1 MTDEPRT
8 SRRSQAWFGA
18 QGRSGMVYRSWM
30 RSQGFG
36 HEVFDGR
43 PVIGIATSASELAP
57 CNAHLTRVAEAVK
70 RGVWQAG
77 GFPLQFPTM
86 ATGETLMRPTAMLY
100 RNLMAMEVEELIRA
114 NPLDGVVLL
123 SGCDKTTPAMLMGA
137 ASVDLPAVMVTGG
150 PMLNG
155 KYRGQDVGSGT
166 HVWKFEED
174 LKTGRMTEEECFF
187 AEGCMARSNGHCMTM
202 GTAST
207 MACLAEALGMQLPG
221 SAAWP
226 AVDSRRMETAQAAGQ
241 RIVGMVEEELR
252 PSRILTREA
261 FENAVRVNAA
271 IGGSTNAVI
280 HLLAIAGRVGVD
292 LSLRDFDE
300 LARAVPTLVNL
311 MPSGKYL
318 MEDFCYA
325 GGLPAVL
332 AELLGGGLLHGSQIT
347 VTGRTIAENNTGST
361 DNTGNTGN
369 TERVGSDPDPDPDFD
384 VITRLDA
391 PFQPAGTG
399 IAVLRGNLCPDG
411 AVIKQSAASPHLLTH
426 RGPAR
431 VFDSPEAYHEVAD
444 DPDLDIDEN
453 TVIVIRN
460 AGPKGYPGMPEVA
473 NVPLPAKLL
482 KAGVKDMVRV
492 CDGRMS
498 GTGYGTVVL
507 HVAPEAAVGG
517 PSPWSTTGTRSSS
530 TSPTAPCAW
539 TSTTPSSRDAGGR
552 GGHPPNGTPAVTP
565 GSTPRTSNRPTGAP
579 TSDSCGET
587 ADTRFP
593 ETPTEG
599 DERAAVD
606 HAHGPFG
613 RTASFLVGGV
623 TRPCEARAAHSK
635 MAPDRPRDAAN
646 GRVRRHP
653 GEPDTSAPCAWPARC
668 GRRSR
673 TASRPLP
680 HHRHG
685 LGRGRH
691 HHRGVGCSLRS
702 RQPWAVT
709 SSTSP
714 PAWPYGTRRPGRPV
728 RERSTHSWRK
738 YGWTGGRADAV
749 MLGRAL
755 LRDPYL
761 ALRRHASDRATWPAQ
776 YHRAL

>member
-1 MTDEPRT
+1 ML
-8 SRRSQAWFGA
+8 
-18 QGRSGMVYRSWM
+18 YRSWM
-30 RSQGFG
+30 RNQGFG

-207 MACLAEALGMQLPG
+207 MACMAEALGMQLPG

-241 RIVGMVEEELR
+241 RIVRMVEEELR

-261 FENAVRVNAA
+261 FENAIRVNAA

-280 HLLAIAGRVGVD
+280 HLTALAGRVGVE
-292 LSLRDFDE
+292 LSLRDFDD
-300 LARAVPTLVNL
+300 LVRAVPTLVNL

-325 GGLPAVL
+325 GGLPAVM
-332 AELLGGGLLHGSQIT
+332 AELLGGGLLHGGPLT
-347 VTGRTIAENNTGST
+347 VTGRTVAENT
-361 DNTGNTGN
+361 DGA
-369 TERVGSDPDPDPDFD
+369 ERVDSD
-384 VITRLDA
+384 VITPLDA

-444 DPDLDIDEN
+444 DPDLDVDEN

-460 AGPKGYPGMPEVA
+460 AGPKGYPGMPEVS
-473 NVPLPAKLL
+473 NVPLPARLL
-482 KAGVKDMVRV
+482 KAGVTDMVRV

-517 PSPWSTTGTRSSS
+517 PLALVRDGDPVVLDVPNRTLRLDVDDAELARRRQEWTPPVERY
-530 TSPTAPCAW
+530 TSGYTWLYTQHVEQADRGADFGFLRG
-539 TSTTPSSRDAGGR
+539 SR
-552 GGHPPNGTPAVTP
+552 GHEV
-565 GSTPRTSNRPTGAP
+565 
-579 TSDSCGET
+579 
-587 ADTRFP
+587 
-593 ETPTEG
+593 
-599 DERAAVD
+599 
-606 HAHGPFG
+606 
-613 RTASFLVGGV
+613 
-623 TRPCEARAAHSK
+623 
-635 MAPDRPRDAAN
+635 PRDS
-646 GRVRRHP
+646 H
-653 GEPDTSAPCAWPARC
+653 
-668 GRRSR
+668 
-673 TASRPLP
+673 
-680 HHRHG
+680 
-685 LGRGRH
+685 
-691 HHRGVGCSLRS
+691 
-702 RQPWAVT
+702 
-709 SSTSP
+709 
-714 PAWPYGTRRPGRPV
+714 
-728 RERSTHSWRK
+728 
-738 YGWTGGRADAV
+738 
-749 MLGRAL
+749 
-755 LRDPYL
+755 
-761 ALRRHASDRATWPAQ
+761 
-776 YHRAL
+776 

>member
-1 MTDEPRT
+1 
-8 SRRSQAWFGA
+8 
-18 QGRSGMVYRSWM
+18 
-30 RSQGFG
+30 
-36 HEVFDGR
+36 
-43 PVIGIATSASELAP
+43 
-57 CNAHLTRVAEAVK
+57 
-70 RGVWQAG
+70 
-77 GFPLQFPTM
+77 
-86 ATGETLMRPTAMLY
+86 
-100 RNLMAMEVEELIRA
+100 
-114 NPLDGVVLL
+114 
-123 SGCDKTTPAMLMGA
+123 MLMGA

-517 PSPWSTTGTRSSS
+517 PLALVHDGDPVVLDVPHRTLRLDVDDAELTRRRRAWR
-530 TSPTAPCAW
+530 APAE
-539 TSTTPSSRDAGGR
+539 RHAGGYAWLYTQNVEQADR
-552 GGHPPNGTPAVTP
+552 GADFGFLRGNRGHEV
-565 GSTPRTSNRPTGAP
+565 
-579 TSDSCGET
+579 
-587 ADTRFP
+587 
-593 ETPTEG
+593 
-599 DERAAVD
+599 
-606 HAHGPFG
+606 
-613 RTASFLVGGV
+613 
-623 TRPCEARAAHSK
+623 
-635 MAPDRPRDAAN
+635 PRDS
-646 GRVRRHP
+646 H
-653 GEPDTSAPCAWPARC
+653 
-668 GRRSR
+668 
-673 TASRPLP
+673 
-680 HHRHG
+680 
-685 LGRGRH
+685 
-691 HHRGVGCSLRS
+691 
-702 RQPWAVT
+702 
-709 SSTSP
+709 
-714 PAWPYGTRRPGRPV
+714 
-728 RERSTHSWRK
+728 
-738 YGWTGGRADAV
+738 
-749 MLGRAL
+749 
-755 LRDPYL
+755 
-761 ALRRHASDRATWPAQ
+761 
-776 YHRAL
+776 

>member
-1 MTDEPRT
+1 MTDGNKT

-18 QGRSGMVYRSWM
+18 SGRGGMLYRSWM
-30 RSQGFG
+30 RNQGIG

-207 MACLAEALGMQLPG
+207 MACMAEALGMQLPG

-241 RIVGMVEEELR
+241 RIVRMVEEELR

-261 FENAVRVNAA
+261 FENAIRVNAA
-271 IGGSTNAVI
+271 IGGSTNAII
-280 HLLAIAGRVGVD
+280 HLTAIAGRVGVD
-292 LSLRDFDE
+292 LSLEDFDA
-300 LARAVPTLVNL
+300 LAREVPTLVNL

-325 GGLPAVL
+325 GGLPAVM
-332 AELLGGGLLHGSQIT
+332 AELLRGRLLHGEQIT
-347 VTGRTIAENNTGST
+347 VTGRGIAENVENA
-361 DNTGNTGN
+361 
-369 TERVGSDPDPDPDFD
+369 ERVDSD
-384 VITRLDA
+384 VITGLDA

-399 IAVLRGNLCPDG
+399 TAVLRGNLCPDG
-411 AVIKQSAASPHLLTH
+411 AVIKQSAASPHLLDH
-426 RGPAR
+426 RGPAL

-444 DPDLDIDEN
+444 DPDLDVDEN

-460 AGPKGYPGMPEVA
+460 AGPKGYPGMPEVS

-482 KAGVKDMVRV
+482 KAGVTDMVRI

-517 PSPWSTTGTRSSS
+517 PLALVRDGDPIVLDVPNRTLHLDVDDAELVRRREAWKAPVERHSSGY
-530 TSPTAPCAW
+530 AW
-539 TSTTPSSRDAGGR
+539 LYTQNVEQADKGADFGFLRGSR
-552 GGHPPNGTPAVTP
+552 GHEV
-565 GSTPRTSNRPTGAP
+565 
-579 TSDSCGET
+579 
-587 ADTRFP
+587 
-593 ETPTEG
+593 
-599 DERAAVD
+599 
-606 HAHGPFG
+606 
-613 RTASFLVGGV
+613 
-623 TRPCEARAAHSK
+623 
-635 MAPDRPRDAAN
+635 PRDS
-646 GRVRRHP
+646 H
-653 GEPDTSAPCAWPARC
+653 
-668 GRRSR
+668 
-673 TASRPLP
+673 
-680 HHRHG
+680 
-685 LGRGRH
+685 
-691 HHRGVGCSLRS
+691 
-702 RQPWAVT
+702 
-709 SSTSP
+709 
-714 PAWPYGTRRPGRPV
+714 
-728 RERSTHSWRK
+728 
-738 YGWTGGRADAV
+738 
-749 MLGRAL
+749 
-755 LRDPYL
+755 
-761 ALRRHASDRATWPAQ
+761 
-776 YHRAL
+776 

>member
-1 MTDEPRT
+1 MTDRRT
-8 SRRSQAWFGA
+8 TDRRSQAWFGA
-18 QGRSGMVYRSWM
+18 QGRGGMVYRSWM
-30 RSQGFG
+30 RNQGFG
-36 HEVFDGR
+36 AEVFDGR

-77 GFPLQFPTM
+77 GLPLAFPTM

-155 KYRGQDVGSGT
+155 KYRGEEVGSGT

-207 MACLAEALGMQLPG
+207 MACVAEALGMQLPG

-241 RIVGMVEEELR
+241 RIVAMVEEGLR
-252 PSRILTREA
+252 PSDILTREA
-261 FENAVRVNAA
+261 FENAIRVNAA

-280 HLLAIAGRVGVD
+280 HLTALAGRVGVELD
-292 LSLRDFDE
+292 LGDFDE
-300 LARAVPTLVNL
+300 LVRAVPTLVNL

-325 GGLPAVL
+325 GGLPAVM
-332 AELLGGGLLHGSQIT
+332 AELLAGKLLHGSAVT
-347 VTGRTIAENNTGST
+347 VTGRTVSE
-361 DNTGNTGN
+361 N
-369 TERVGSDPDPDPDFD
+369 TEPAERFGSE
-384 VITRLDA
+384 VITPLDA

-444 DPDLDIDEN
+444 DPDLDVDEN

-460 AGPKGYPGMPEVA
+460 AGPKGYPGMPEVS

-482 KAGVKDMVRV
+482 KAGVTDMVRI

-517 PSPWSTTGTRSSS
+517 PLALVRDGDPVVLDVPNRTLHLDVDDAELARRRQE
-530 TSPTAPCAW
+530 W
-539 TSTTPSSRDAGGR
+539 TPPVEQYAGGYTWLYTQHVEQADR
-552 GGHPPNGTPAVTP
+552 GADFTFLRGSRGHAV
-565 GSTPRTSNRPTGAP
+565 
-579 TSDSCGET
+579 
-587 ADTRFP
+587 
-593 ETPTEG
+593 
-599 DERAAVD
+599 
-606 HAHGPFG
+606 
-613 RTASFLVGGV
+613 
-623 TRPCEARAAHSK
+623 
-635 MAPDRPRDAAN
+635 PRDS
-646 GRVRRHP
+646 H
-653 GEPDTSAPCAWPARC
+653 
-668 GRRSR
+668 
-673 TASRPLP
+673 
-680 HHRHG
+680 
-685 LGRGRH
+685 
-691 HHRGVGCSLRS
+691 
-702 RQPWAVT
+702 
-709 SSTSP
+709 
-714 PAWPYGTRRPGRPV
+714 
-728 RERSTHSWRK
+728 
-738 YGWTGGRADAV
+738 
-749 MLGRAL
+749 
-755 LRDPYL
+755 
-761 ALRRHASDRATWPAQ
+761 
-776 YHRAL
+776 

>member
-1 MTDEPRT
+1 MADRRTTD
-8 SRRSQAWFGA
+8 RRSQAWFGA
-18 QGRSGMVYRSWM
+18 QGRGGMVYRSWM
-30 RSQGFG
+30 RNQGFG
-36 HEVFDGR
+36 AEVFDGR

-57 CNAHLTRVAEAVK
+57 CNTHLTRVAEAVK

-77 GFPLQFPTM
+77 GLPLAFPTM

-155 KYRGQDVGSGT
+155 KYRGEDVGSGT

-207 MACLAEALGMQLPG
+207 MACVAEALGMQLPG

-241 RIVGMVEEELR
+241 RIVAMVEEGLR
-252 PSRILTREA
+252 PSDILTREA
-261 FENAVRVNAA
+261 FENAIRVNAA

-280 HLLAIAGRVGVD
+280 HLTALAGRVGVELD
-292 LSLRDFDE
+292 LGDFDE
-300 LARAVPTLVNL
+300 LVRAVPTLVDL

-325 GGLPAVL
+325 GGLPAVM
-332 AELLGGGLLHGSQIT
+332 AELLAGKLLHGNAVT
-347 VTGRTIAENNTGST
+347 VTGRTVSE
-361 DNTGNTGN
+361 N
-369 TERVGSDPDPDPDFD
+369 TEPAERFGSE
-384 VITRLDA
+384 VITPLDA

-444 DPDLDIDEN
+444 DPDLDVDEN

-460 AGPKGYPGMPEVA
+460 AGPKGYPGMPEVS

-482 KAGVKDMVRV
+482 KAGVTDMVRI

-517 PSPWSTTGTRSSS
+517 PLALVRDGDPVVLDVPNRTLHLDVDDAELARRRQE
-530 TSPTAPCAW
+530 W
-539 TSTTPSSRDAGGR
+539 TPPVEQYAGGYTWLYTQHVEQADR
-552 GGHPPNGTPAVTP
+552 GADFTFLRGSRGHAV
-565 GSTPRTSNRPTGAP
+565 
-579 TSDSCGET
+579 
-587 ADTRFP
+587 
-593 ETPTEG
+593 
-599 DERAAVD
+599 
-606 HAHGPFG
+606 
-613 RTASFLVGGV
+613 
-623 TRPCEARAAHSK
+623 
-635 MAPDRPRDAAN
+635 PRDS
-646 GRVRRHP
+646 H
-653 GEPDTSAPCAWPARC
+653 
-668 GRRSR
+668 
-673 TASRPLP
+673 
-680 HHRHG
+680 
-685 LGRGRH
+685 
-691 HHRGVGCSLRS
+691 
-702 RQPWAVT
+702 
-709 SSTSP
+709 
-714 PAWPYGTRRPGRPV
+714 
-728 RERSTHSWRK
+728 
-738 YGWTGGRADAV
+738 
-749 MLGRAL
+749 
-755 LRDPYL
+755 
-761 ALRRHASDRATWPAQ
+761 
-776 YHRAL
+776 